1 MSSDGTVAD
10 RFDLVARRSDYLELL
25 ADRPRSKRELRD
37 ALGVSRST
45 EYKARRELRA
55 AGLVRCEGDEVAL
68 TQFGRLARRQYDWFL
83 GGFERLVDAR
93 PMLSALPDD
102 RRLPLALFARGRQ
115 VGVVRTDPER
125 PLAAFEDLAEAADRL
140 RCLAPVA
147 LPRYLPR
154 IRERVDA
161 DDLALELV
169 LESGAAERLSREAD
183 FAPALRTGRFSAL
196 RTDRYVPFGLLLV
209 DGGETVALIAYRDRG
224 AVAGLVASR
233 DPSAR
238 AWAEATYE
246 RYREASTA
254 LEAPRPG

>member
-1 MSSDGTVAD
+1 MSGDGTVAD
-10 RFDLVARRSDYLELL
+10 RFDLVARRSDYLGLL
-25 ADRPRSKRELRD
+25 ADRPRSERELRD

-102 RRLPLALFARGRQ
+102 R

-140 RCLAPVA
+140 RCLTPVA